1 MLSVAAGQGES
12 VRAFVSDDRQTAVVT
27 DGAAIRLDWYRWVN
41 EVLGDSAVNATYTV
55 RSTQLDESG
64 NPIGSS
70 QVLEP
75 SEPGSRIRVNVNSS
89 EDVYYV
95 SINSVVAVDGAE
107 DPDRAIYELEACLP
121 QPDGTTQCYSSNMTL
136 FALQFIPPLGTYI
149 SKTYIT

>member
-1 MLSVAAGQGES
+1 MLDFAAGLGES
-12 VRAFVSDDRQTAVVT
+12 VRAFVTDDRQTAIVST
-27 DGAAIRLDWYRWVN
+27 GANIRLDWYRWVN
-41 EVLGDSAVNATYTV
+41 EVLGDSAVNATFTV

-95 SINSVVAVDGAE
+95 SIDSVVAVDGAE

-121 QPDGTTQCYSSNMTL
+121 QPDGATKCYSSNMTVYAVAMVDEL
-136 FALQFIPPLGTYI
+136 LRTY
-149 SKTYIT
+149 Y